1 MPVLKY
7 FAVVGLALVS
17 LLFVANSLLSR
28 PENPIYAAKFDRA
41 PIGLQRGSVMTS
53 QLAPE
58 PPHIA
63 TVPSEPA
70 ATAAP
75 IASAKAASTP
85 AGKEPAAEQA
95 KEPAQQEA
103 AQKAA
108 EAAPVKTAREQPVK
122 KRQRTARKHARPQP
136 WQEAERG
143 DRWERQDRAERQDRQ
158 GRRQDGWG
166 RPPWD
171 DAFAFA
177 PRNRD
182 RDPFWFR

>member
-70 ATAAP
+70 AKAA
-75 IASAKAASTP
+75 IAPAKAASTP
-85 AGKEPAAEQA
+85 AVKEQA

-103 AQKAA
+103 AK
-108 EAAPVKTAREQPVK
+108 AAPVKTAREQPVK

-143 DRWERQDRAERQDRQ
+143 DRWERQD
-158 GRRQDGWG
+158 GWG

-182 RDPFWFR
+182 RDRDPFWFR

>member
-7 FAVVGLALVS
+7 FMVVGLALVS
-17 LLFVANSLLSR
+17 LLFVADALVSR
-28 PENPIYAAKFDRA
+28 PEQPVYAAKFDRDQ
-41 PIGLQRGSVMTS
+41 IGLQRGSIMTS

-63 TVPSEPA
+63 QVPSERVPSEPA
-70 ATAAP
+70 VAATVAP
-75 IASAKAASTP
+75 AKIASTSPAKAQAE
-85 AGKEPAAEQA
+85 EPAKAVPA
-95 KEPAQQEA
+95 KNI
-103 AQKAA
+103 K
-108 EAAPVKTAREQPVK
+108 EQPSK
-122 KRQRTARKHARPQP
+122 KRQRAARRQARPQP
-136 WQEAERG
+136 WREAERG
-143 DRWERQDRAERQDRQ
+143 DRFERQERAERQDR
-158 GRRQDGWG
+158 WG

>member
-70 ATAAP
+70 AKAA
-75 IASAKAASTP
+75 IAPAKAASTP
-85 AGKEPAAEQA
+85 AGKEQA

-103 AQKAA
+103 AK
-108 EAAPVKTAREQPVK
+108 AAPVKTAREQPVK

-143 DRWERQDRAERQDRQ
+143 DRWERQDRAERQD
-158 GRRQDGWG
+158 GWG

>member
-70 ATAAP
+70 A
-75 IASAKAASTP
+75 K
-85 AGKEPAAEQA
+85 
-95 KEPAQQEA
+95 
-103 AQKAA
+103 
-108 EAAPVKTAREQPVK
+108 AAPVKTAREQPVK

-143 DRWERQDRAERQDRQ
+143 DRWERQD
-158 GRRQDGWG
+158 GWG

-182 RDPFWFR
+182 RDRDPFWFR

>member
-1 MPVLKY
+1 
-7 FAVVGLALVS
+7 
-17 LLFVANSLLSR
+17 
-28 PENPIYAAKFDRA
+28 
-41 PIGLQRGSVMTS
+41 
-53 QLAPE
+53 
-58 PPHIA
+58 
-63 TVPSEPA
+63 VPSEPA
-70 ATAAP
+70 AKAA
-75 IASAKAASTP
+75 IAPAKATGTP
-85 AGKEPAAEQA
+85 AGKEQA

-103 AQKAA
+103 AK
-108 EAAPVKTAREQPVK
+108 AAPVKTAREQPVK

-143 DRWERQDRAERQDRQ
+143 DRWERQD
-158 GRRQDGWG
+158 GWG